1 MIVYKNTCRFRIQS
15 LVWVIKYPLKS
26 AVIANQGSSEIFSF
40 SLYKLFLAQV
50 VCFLVET
57 HKALEFAGLM
67 LAPIHEIL
75 NIKKSVAQ
83 EFMKNGRSDAS
94 TAAGNSFYN
103 LNGCSRR
110 FFNNNHLVFM
120 GTFSSFSF
128 LILYFWTSIWY
139 SVTSTCYII

>member
-1 MIVYKNTCRFRIQS
+1 MIVYKNTCKYRSQN
-15 LVWVIKYPLKS
+15 LVWVIEYPLKS
-26 AVIANQGSSEIFSF
+26 ALIAIQGSSETFSF
-40 SLYKLFLAQV
+40 CLYKLFLAQI

-57 HKALEFAGLM
+57 HKALECAGLM
-67 LAPIHEIL
+67 LAPIYEIL

-83 EFMKNGRSDAS
+83 EFMKSGRSDAS

-120 GTFSSFSF
+120 GTFSSFSS
-128 LILYFWTSIWY
+128 LILYF
-139 SVTSTCYII
+139 